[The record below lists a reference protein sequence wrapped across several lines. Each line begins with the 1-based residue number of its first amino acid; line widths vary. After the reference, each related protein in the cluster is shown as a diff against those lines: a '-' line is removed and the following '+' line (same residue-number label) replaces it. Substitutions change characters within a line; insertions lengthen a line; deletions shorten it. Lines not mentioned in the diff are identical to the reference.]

1 MLKSEGT
8 DTDGPLGLSSGTA
21 LGGVPNR
28 YQLVLLHILVTIV
41 LCYQLL
47 FSRDALLSF
56 ELRQLV
62 ALGLIG
68 SIVGLILL
76 PAHLWA
82 ARWLA
87 GALVMG
93 DTIVTTA
100 IIYLSGH
107 ASSNLYVTYFLIML
121 IAAFAPTLEQ
131 MIGLSVVLCA
141 AYGVV
146 LYLELSQGSPLSESH
161 LLQIP
166 ILLILAIFYGVTNE
180 AARRLSRDK
189 TDLQQ
194 AEVKLQKARE
204 AAEIA
209 SRAKSEFLA
218 SMSHE
223 IRTPLNAI
231 IGMADLLWE
240 TTLNPEQR
248 KYVRIFRRA
257 GNTLLALLNDILDL
271 SKVDAGHLQLEA
283 IDFDLN
289 DLIGKAAEIMSSRA
303 NAQGL
308 ELICHSSPDVPC
320 NLLGDPKR
328 LHQILVN
335 LIGNAVK
342 FTERGEVVLR
352 VENDPVS
359 KEPGVLRFSVADT
372 GTGIPA
378 DKLDR
383 IFERFTQVH
392 PSLTRKYG
400 GTGLGL
406 AISKQLVELMGGR
419 IWAES
424 TIGQGSTFYF
434 TARFGV
440 QSEPKWHR
448 PLPLEDLRGLKT
460 LVVDD
465 KATNRLI
472 LREILTDWDAMVTEL
487 ESAQEVL
494 PRLEQAQE
502 AGKPYKLVM
511 LDCLMPDMD
520 GFEVAA
526 QIKRTSS
533 LVGLTVV
540 MLTSDRWAD
549 DIARTYELGLGGY
562 LVKPIS
568 RPDLLEAITIALG
581 RTKGL
586 TPAASLA
593 AARSGPADPGILKIL
608 LVDDSTDNR
617 VLIQSYLKATPCR
630 VDLAENGAISVE
642 KFKAQRY
649 DLVITDMYMPVMDG
663 HAATKAMR
671 QWEKEK
677 GIPPTPIIAL
687 TAFPQPEAVAK
698 SRDAGCNAHLTK
710 PIKKAD
716 LLKTIEAY
724 TQR

>member
-8 DTDGPLGLSSGTA
+8 DTDGPLGLSRGTD
-21 LGGVPNR
+21 LGSNSNR
-28 YQLVLLHILVTIV
+28 YQLVLLHTLVTIV

-56 ELRQLV
+56 EIRQLI

-68 SIVGLILL
+68 TIGGLILL
-76 PAHLWA
+76 PAHLWT

-93 DTIVTTA
+93 DTLVTTV

-131 MIGLSVVLCA
+131 MIGLSVLLCA

-146 LYLELSQGSPLSESH
+146 LYLELSQGSPMGESH

-166 ILLILAIFYGVTNE
+166 ILLILSIFYGVTNE
-180 AARRLSRDK
+180 AARSLSRDK

-194 AEVKLQKARE
+194 AELNLQKARE

-209 SRAKSEFLA
+209 NRAKSEFLA

-248 KYVRIFRRA
+248 KFVRIFRRA

-271 SKVDAGHLQLEA
+271 SKVEAGHLELEA

-289 DLIGKAAEIMSSRA
+289 DLVAKAAEIMSSRA

-308 ELICHSSPDVPC
+308 ELICHSSPDVPWH
-320 NLLGDPKR
+320 LMGDPKR

-335 LIGNAVK
+335 LIGNAIK

-352 VENDPVS
+352 VERDPDS

-372 GTGIPA
+372 GIGIPT
-378 DKLDR
+378 DKLER

-400 GTGLGL
+400 GTGLEL
-406 AISKQLVELMGGR
+406 AISKQLVALMGGR

-424 TIGQGSTFYF
+424 TMGKGTTFYF

-440 QSEPKWHR
+440 QSEAKWHR
-448 PLPLEDLRGLKT
+448 PLSPEDLRGLKT

-465 KATNRLI
+465 KAANRLI
-472 LREILTDWDAMVTEL
+472 LREMLTDWHAMVTEV
-487 ESAQEVL
+487 ERGEEAL
-494 PRLEQAQE
+494 PKLEQAQE
-502 AGKPYKLVM
+502 AGKPYQLVL
-511 LDCLMPDMD
+511 LDCLMPDID
-520 GFEVAA
+520 GFEVAGR
-526 QIKRTSS
+526 IKRNPS
-533 LVGLTVV
+533 LAGLTVL

-562 LVKPIS
+562 LVKPIT
-568 RPDLLEAITIALG
+568 RPDLLHAITIALG
-581 RTKGL
+581 RSKGL

-593 AARSGPADPGILKIL
+593 AASHGPAAPGILKIL

-630 VDLAENGAISVE
+630 IDLAENGAISVE

-663 HAATKAMR
+663 HAATRAMR

-677 GIPPTPIIAL
+677 GIPATPIIAL
-687 TAFPQPEAVAK
+687 TALPQPDAVAK
-698 SRDAGCNAHLTK
+698 
-710 PIKKAD
+710 
-716 LLKTIEAY
+716 
-724 TQR
+724 